1 MGNRSASSRQKTRNN
16 NYKYQNNYY
25 NNGVTS
31 KGADGY
37 NNQRTYSSPVN
48 GYSQQNNQ
56 LFSNNYGQQN
66 GAYLMSNTQTQY
78 TMPSTQH
85 YNNNNNTN
93 PKSNSN
99 KLMYVANYDFN
110 GTSTSG
116 ELSFVKGDRLEIL
129 DKYTYNDWWQ
139 AKNLRTKRVG
149 YVPANYISAINDLT
163 AYEWYFAETN
173 RRDAERFLE
182 QPHNGKGTF
191 LIRPSDTNQGQE
203 SLSVLDL
210 NKDKHFHVKHYR
222 IRRTNQGMYYIS
234 SKATFQTLKELVDYY
249 RTNADGL
256 CCILTRPCRKI
267 EPTVPADRHGLL
279 ELDRSQ
285 LSRIELIGKG
295 NYGEVYRGKYGQR
308 DVAIKCMKTDTRN
321 RICNVDAFL
330 DEAKKMKDL
339 IHKNIVC
346 LYGVCTQE
354 EPIYIVT
361 EFLINGCL
369 LNYLRDGQGRN
380 IKFKTIL

>member
-1 MGNRSASSRQKTRNN
+1 MGNRSSNSRKKTRNN
-16 NYKYQNNYY
+16 NYKYQNNNY
-25 NNGVTS
+25 NNGTTS
-31 KGADGY
+31 KGSDGY
-37 NNQRTYSSPVN
+37 SNQRIYSSQTK
-48 GYSQQNNQ
+48 GYNQQQNR
-56 LFSNNYGQQN
+56 LYSNNYGQQN
-66 GAYLMSNTQTQY
+66 GGYLMSNTQNQY
-78 TMPSTQH
+78 TMPSIQH
-85 YNNNNNTN
+85 HTNNNNNNNNINTN
-93 PKSNSN
+93 INSKSNSN
-99 KLMYVANYDFN
+99 KLIYVANYDFN
-110 GTSTSG
+110 GTSTAG
-116 ELSFVKGDRLEIL
+116 ELSFFKGDRLEIL

-139 AKNLRTKRVG
+139 ATNLRTKRLG

-234 SKATFQTLKELVDYY
+234 SKATFSTLKELVDYY
-249 RTNADGL
+249 RTNPDGL
-256 CCILTRPCRKI
+256 CCLLTRPCRKF

-308 DVAIKCMKTDTRN
+308 DVAIKCMKTDTRD
-321 RICNVDAFL
+321 RIYNV
-330 DEAKKMKDL
+330 
-339 IHKNIVC
+339 
-346 LYGVCTQE
+346 
-354 EPIYIVT
+354 
-361 EFLINGCL
+361 
-369 LNYLRDGQGRN
+369 
-380 IKFKTIL
+380 